1 MAQHKSNAELALD
14 YTHKQLARLHDVN
27 PEVIRS
33 GQQFTV
39 APEVQ
44 QRLESKLMQADPFLS
59 KITNVMVDALR
70 GKKVSMNITEPVSR
84 RTAIRGP
91 RKPVD
96 KLKLLQDE
104 YQMEYVERDVEM
116 AWHKM
121 DQWSGRFPE
130 FFRRFMALCN
140 KRRAQD
146 VLIAGWN
153 GQFAEQ
159 LTDPDTFSK
168 LQDVNI
174 GWIQYL
180 INVAP
185 EKVLGLKPDGTVDEI
200 RVGEGGDFENMHELV
215 HYLGETLIDPVHV
228 DRTDIACVTGRELIA
243 DRNGKLYANWAGAKA
258 PTEQKLLE
266 AVITLQ
272 NYGERPIETS
282 AFAPQ
287 RLVLLS
293 PLDNISRYVQSG
305 TVRAKPA
312 YDDHDTKAVKDLL
325 YLWESFQIEDID
337 CVAAVHPDAI
347 SLKDKAGNWV
357 ALNADKKWAVTDPTA
372 NSVDPADPSL
382 SDPA

>member
-1 MAQHKSNAELALD
+1 MHQHKSIGEQALA
-14 YTHKQLARLHDVN
+14 YTHQQLAILHGIDPAVLMA
-27 PEVIRS
+27 
-33 GQQFTV
+33 GQMFTI

-59 KITNVMVDALR
+59 KITNLLVDAIR
-70 GKKVSMNITEPVSR
+70 GKKVLMNINEPVSR

-91 RKPVD
+91 RQPVD
-96 KLKLLQDE
+96 KLKLLQQE

-146 VLIAGWN
+146 VLITAWN
-153 GQFAEQ
+153 GQFSEQ
-159 LTDPDTFSK
+159 LTDPVAFPK
-168 LQDVNI
+168 LQDVNV

-200 RVGEGGDFENMHELV
+200 RVGEGGDYENMHELV
-215 HYLGETLIDPVHV
+215 HHLGETLIDPIHV
-228 DRTDIACVTGRELIA
+228 DRTDINCITGRELIA
-243 DRNGKLYANWAGAKA
+243 DRNGKLYANWAGDKA
-258 PTEQKLLE
+258 PTEQRLLE

-325 YLWESFQIEDID
+325 YLWESFQLEDLD

-347 SLKDKAGNWV
+347 SLKNKAGDWV
-357 ALNADKKWAVTDPTA
+357 PLAADKKWAVTDPTV